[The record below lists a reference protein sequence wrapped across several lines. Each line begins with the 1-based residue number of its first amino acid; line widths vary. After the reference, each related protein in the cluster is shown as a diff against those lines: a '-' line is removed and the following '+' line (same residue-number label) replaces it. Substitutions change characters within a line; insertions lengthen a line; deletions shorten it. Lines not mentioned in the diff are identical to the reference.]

1 MSVLDSVPSQPR
13 VADAVYERLRAAVIG
28 RHIEPGER
36 LSIPNL
42 AEQLGVSRSPV
53 REAVQR
59 LVQDGL
65 ATEEPRRGAVV
76 ATLDLSDVLP
86 LYELREVLEGFAARL
101 AAERATAAEIRS
113 LEDVVAAHRGAVDD
127 GDRKRQIELDMLF
140 HKGIREAARN
150 PELAG
155 TLERVQGRIT
165 IAMLASEE
173 SWHAQALAEHEAI
186 LTALRDQSTA
196 DAERLAIAHI
206 ARVREDLSHQSG
218 VGDGSDA

>member
-1 MSVLDSVPSQPR
+1 MGVLDSVPSQPR
-13 VADAVYERLRAAVIG
+13 VADAVYERLYTAVIG

-101 AAERATAAEIRS
+101 ASDRADAKEISS
-113 LEDVVAAHRGAVDD
+113 LEQVVTSHRKAVEE

-140 HKGIREAARN
+140 HKGVREASRN
-150 PELAG
+150 SELAG

-165 IAMLASEE
+165 IAMLSSEE

-186 LTALRDQSTA
+186 LAALRDRSA
-196 DAERLAIAHI
+196 DEAERLAVAHI
-206 ARVREDLSHQSG
+206 ARVRTDLSRQRAEPDS
-218 VGDGSDA
+218 